1 MFRTFLN
8 DTKLTTPDIKCKNCG
23 LIHTDECGA
32 IPLKDWEHVECEESG
47 TVFYKHKHT
56 QEIKWEHPTKSIS

>member
-1 MFRTFLN
+1 LN

-32 IPLKDWEHVECEESG
+32 IPLNDWEHVECEESG
-47 TVFYKHKHT
+47 TVFL
-56 QEIKWEHPTKSIS
+56 